1 MLALELIDRVRSVA
15 PGVANRLVSAA
26 LPTIIPFAG
35 GLGMRVAEVTD
46 HSASAAVPLKRRNRN
61 HVGSIYFG
69 AQMTLAELTMGLLLF
84 KLFPPGPYGV
94 LVKRVEADF
103 HAKAKSS
110 VRALCEPDRNA
121 LQALRDAVAGEEA
134 KGDMW
139 FPVKLL
145 DRDGKTVTEARFLAT
160 VKRFERK

>member
-1 MLALELIDRVRSVA
+1 MLALELIDRVRSVS
-15 PGVANRLVSAA
+15 PGVANRLISAA

-35 GLGMRVAEVTD
+35 GLGMKVEEV
-46 HSASAAVPLKRRNRN
+46 SEWRAIAAVPLKRRNRN

-84 KLFPPGPYGV
+84 NLFPPGPFGV

-103 HAKAKSS
+103 HTKAKTA
-110 VRALCEPDRNA
+110 VRAVCEPDRDE
-121 LQALRDAVAGEEA
+121 LQALKDAVAGAEA

-139 FPVKLL
+139 FAVKLL
-145 DRDGKTVTEARFLAT
+145 DAEAKIVTEARFLAT
-160 VKRFERK
+160 VKRFQR